1 MGFRFHGL
9 KLNGCLAGVL
19 VGMLAGIWRLYNAAL
34 PRGQAAA
41 QAEAIDRQLTISAV
55 QGH

>member
-1 MGFRFHGL
+1 
-9 KLNGCLAGVL
+9 
-19 VGMLAGIWRLYNAAL
+19 MLAGIWRLYNAAL

>member
-19 VGMLAGIWRLYNAAL
+19 AGIWRLYNAAL
-34 PRGQAAA
+34 APGQAD
-41 QAEAIDRQLTISAV
+41 AIAQLTGNAG